1 MSYNLRPRKSRKQ
14 TSKSNVS
21 LEVKEKRRK
30 NRKIRNQKVKK
41 NIKTRKKQRKKPE
54 SLEAIAEEVEE
65 ELSEN
70 ENKKDTIDFD
80 NALDEIGE
88 VDIKKYKKKTKEKQ
102 RRDFQKFYD
111 RRFFQILRKQT
122 IRRFIQGYRVRYTTL
137 DKYKLKKEYLG
148 FLEKQIA
155 LGKTEYE
162 GYVTQFNDE
171 KIYEERLQNK
181 VVPYENETEQRV
193 VNTMRATGV
202 GSNIN
207 PAKIVMVLDPK
218 TTQGAKEKYVNVN
231 PSQRKNFVVQQADDA
246 VDVGNDEEEEVFF
259 DFDDGAQSQEQD
271 EEEEPELNP
280 DTPGVVDDTRKSWE
294 QTRKDVYINE
304 FQLPYKKFDI
314 KKGVFTFADAVA
326 WFKSREYLIMNKS
339 GNEVT
344 YSVPADVRK
353 KKEPENIGSLRNL
366 MDILACIEGD
376 PRQWKVFPKG
386 TKKVF
391 LRNENKARQFVIR
404 NNKRVFEAPE
414 DKPQDKLVYKNNVP
428 QPKGSENLIDCFK
441 GDTEEIR
448 QKALLMTTTP
458 SRRTGKPPANFNK
471 QKFSAIS
478 ALARSVIGRMKNP
491 FAQLLQQKTLGLKSW
506 TDQFTN
512 AMTKFRNKEAES
524 MVQGT
529 KKSVAWQYIMNM
541 LKQLRLQWLK
551 DKKTKPTDKPAI
563 LRRAQSHMDY
573 LTMLLYC
580 LKPSTRDDYAIC
592 KVIQGSAD
600 TYLGEYEAFTTEDGI
615 VISGSP
621 LVKKNGKLFNYY
633 FPDEQT
639 FVFQRFKTQK
649 DYKQRR
655 HFLKEMDKTAK
666 ERKFSLGFGSLL
678 AREISLSL
686 NEYPRDWLIAKP
698 HYTKKEGL
706 EFKQI
711 AQLSKKILRPQD
723 EINTSKLSK
732 RIASITKKY
741 IPADK
746 KVSGAYGVNMMRHA
760 TVSFQWRQVGIDLT
774 AKQILA
780 NYMLHTK
787 EEAEKTYNWALRK
800 EDVLKDWKQA
810 FKGVINLNTR
820 NWVSS
825 LR

>member
-14 TSKSNVS
+14 AEDSQVS
-21 LEVKEKRRK
+21 LKVKEKRKR
-30 NRKIRNQKVKK
+30 NRKISNTKVRKK
-41 NIKTRKKQRKKPE
+41 PRTRKKTGKK
-54 SLEAIAEEVEE
+54 SKKLETIAEEVDQ
-65 ELSEN
+65 ELSASEAQ
-70 ENKKDTIDFD
+70 KDTQDFD
-80 NALDEIGE
+80 DALDEIGE
-88 VDIKKYKKKTKEKQ
+88 VDIKKYKKKTKAQQ
-102 RRDFQKFYD
+102 RKDFQKFYD

-122 IRRFIQGYRVRYTTL
+122 IRRFIQGFRVRYTTL
-137 DKYKLKKEYLG
+137 DKYKLKKEYLA

-162 GYVTQFNDE
+162 SYITQFNDE

-207 PAKIVMVLDPK
+207 PAKIVMLLDPK

-231 PSQRKNFVVQQADDA
+231 PSQRKNFVVQQPDSAMDLGGEVQDD
-246 VDVGNDEEEEVFF
+246 EFF
-259 DFDDGAQSQEQD
+259 DIDDGAQIVQEEQ
-271 EEEEPELNP
+271 EEPEVNP
-280 DTPGVVDDTRKSWE
+280 DTPGVVDDPRKSWE
-294 QTRKDVYINE
+294 ETRKDVYMNE

-386 TKKVF
+386 TNKVY

-441 GDTEEIR
+441 GDREEIR

-491 FAQLLQQKTLGLKSW
+491 FAELLQQKTLGLKSW

-541 LKQLRLQWLK
+541 LKKLRLQWLK
-551 DKKTKPTDKPAI
+551 DKKEKPTDKPAI

-573 LTMLLYC
+573 LTILLYC

-615 VISGSP
+615 VITGSP

-655 HFLKEMDKTAK
+655 HFLQEMDKTAAK
-666 ERKFSLGFGSLL
+666 MKIPLGFGSLL
-678 AREISLSL
+678 AKEISLSL
-686 NEYPRDWLIAKP
+686 KKYPRDWLIAKP
-698 HYTKKEGL
+698 TYTAKDGL
-706 EFKQI
+706 KFKQI
-711 AQLSKKILRPQD
+711 AQLTKKILRPQD

-732 RIASITKKY
+732 RIAAITKKY

-760 TVSFQWRQVGIDLT
+760 TVSFLWRQVGIDLT

-800 EDVLKDWKQA
+800 EDVLKDWKLA

-820 NWVSS
+820 NWVSA